1 MKVCCDFWIPAYAG
15 MAGLGERLGVLDSRL
30 RGNDGMRERLGVL
43 DSRLR
48 GNDGMRER
56 LGVLDSCL
64 RGNGGV
70 GGEAVTSGFPP
81 TRE

>member
-15 MAGLGERLGVLDSRL
+15 MAGLG
-30 RGNDGMRERLGVL
+30 ERLGVL

>member
-43 DSRLR
+43 DS
-48 GNDGMRER
+48 
-56 LGVLDSCL
+56 CL

-70 GGEAVTSGFPP
+70 GGMTDGFPSVQEWHIM
-81 TRE
+81 TSEV